1 MPVDRTVFIRHEL
14 IKALSQS
21 PLLLELGQNGPHVR
35 ELRKLLEHA
44 QVITFS
50 KRRVIMEQ
58 GSHSDYLYL
67 LVSGEVEVLKGDHRL
82 CVLSQPGEV
91 FGETGALTGQPR
103 SATIRALTEV
113 AVLAVEAREIRMAG
127 GEGNHAFQL
136 VLTQAL
142 TRIIAGRLESTTVDL
157 VETRS
162 ELAETQVELAESQKE
177 NARLGKQIEGLKSSS
192 NRFRGTR
199 TKE

>member
-1 MPVDRTVFIRHEL
+1 MPVDRTVIIRHEL

-21 PLLLELGQNGPHVR
+21 PLLVELGQNGPYVR

-44 QVITFS
+44 QVMTFS
-50 KRRVIMEQ
+50 RRRVIMEQ
-58 GSHSDYLYL
+58 GSRSDYLYL
-67 LVSGEVEVLKGDHRL
+67 LVSGEVEVLKGDHQL
-82 CVLSQPGEV
+82 CILSQPGEV

-103 SATIRALTEV
+103 TATIRAVTEAV
-113 AVLAVEAREIRMAG
+113 VLAVEAREIRAAG

-142 TRIIAGRLESTTVDL
+142 TRIIASRLDSTTDDL
-157 VETRS
+157 VDTRT
-162 ELAETQVELAESQKE
+162 ELAGTQVELAASKKE
-177 NARLGKQIEGLKSSS
+177 NARLGKQIEGLKGASG
-192 NRFRGTR
+192 RFRGTR